1 MRFGNTAWLLQIMGD
16 IGVLHVETDSV
27 WRDLICEYVK
37 QQPDM
42 KYIAGIATEK
52 EAIHFSEQYKVDV
65 IVMDVTLTS
74 SQYDGLDAVRE
85 ILMRKHVSIIIL
97 SSEDNLEV
105 IADSFC
111 VGAVNYI
118 KKKNYTD
125 IAAAIRDAYHN
136 RVAIHP
142 DAARVLRDE
151 FRKLRLEEL
160 KRTLTQTERQVIAYL
175 HEGYSKP
182 KISEVLHVELETIK
196 THVKH
201 ILRKLDV
208 NSCKDAV
215 KVARRRG
222 LFDSNYVMR

>member
-1 MRFGNTAWLLQIMGD
+1 MGFGNIARLFQIMGD

-42 KYIAGIATEK
+42 KYVASIATEK
-52 EAIHFSEQYKVDV
+52 EAIHFAEQYKVDV

-97 SSEDNLEV
+97 SSVDNLEV
-105 IADSFC
+105 IADSFS

-142 DAARVLRDE
+142 DAARVLCDE

-160 KRTLTQTERQVIAYL
+160 KRSLTRTERQVIAYL
-175 HEGYSKP
+175 HEGYSKS

-201 ILRKLDV
+201 ILKKLEV

-222 LFDSNYVMR
+222 LFDNNYVMR

>member
-1 MRFGNTAWLLQIMGD
+1 M
-16 IGVLHVETDSV
+16 LHVETDSV

-42 KYIAGIATEK
+42 KYVASIATEK
-52 EAIHFSEQYKVDV
+52 EAIHFAEQYKVDV

-105 IADSFC
+105 IADSFS

-142 DAARVLRDE
+142 DAARVLCDE

-160 KRTLTQTERQVIAYL
+160 KRSLTWTERQVIAYL
-175 HEGYSKP
+175 HEGYSKS

-201 ILRKLDV
+201 ILKKLDV
-208 NSCKDAV
+208 GSCKDAV

-222 LFDSNYVMR
+222 LFDNNYVMR

>member
-1 MRFGNTAWLLQIMGD
+1 MLGNIARLLQIMEF
-16 IGVLHVETDSV
+16 ISVLHVETDSV
-27 WRDLICEYVK
+27 WRDLICKYVK

-42 KYIAGIATEK
+42 KYVASIATEQ
-52 EAIHFSEQYKVDV
+52 EAIHFAEQYKVDV

-97 SSEDNLEV
+97 SSVDNLEV
-105 IADSFC
+105 IADSFS

-118 KKKNYTD
+118 MKKNYTD
-125 IAAAIRDAYHN
+125 LAAAIRDAYHN

-142 DAARVLRDE
+142 DAASVLCDE

-160 KRTLTQTERQVIAYL
+160 ERSLTRTERQVIVYL
-175 HEGYSKP
+175 HEGYSKS
-182 KISEVLHVELETIK
+182 KISEVLHVEPETIK

-201 ILRKLDV
+201 ILTKLDV
-208 NSCKDAV
+208 GSCKDAV

-222 LFDSNYVMR
+222 LFDNNYVMR

>member
-1 MRFGNTAWLLQIMGD
+1 MRLGNIARLFKIMGD

-42 KYIAGIATEK
+42 KYVASIATEK
-52 EAIHFSEQYKVDV
+52 EAIHFAEQYKVDV

-105 IADSFC
+105 IADSFS

-142 DAARVLRDE
+142 DAARVLCDE

-160 KRTLTQTERQVIAYL
+160 KRSLTWTERQVIAYL
-175 HEGYSKP
+175 HEGYSKS

-201 ILRKLDV
+201 ILKKLDV
-208 NSCKDAV
+208 GSCKDAV

-222 LFDSNYVMR
+222 LFDNNYVMR

>member
-1 MRFGNTAWLLQIMGD
+1 M
-16 IGVLHVETDSV
+16 LHVETDSV

-42 KYIAGIATEK
+42 KYVAGIATEK
-52 EAIHFSEQYKVDV
+52 EAIHFAEQYKVDV

-97 SSEDNLEV
+97 SSVDNSEV
-105 IADSFC
+105 IADSFS
-111 VGAVNYI
+111 VGVVNYI

-142 DAARVLRDE
+142 DAARVLCDE

-160 KRTLTQTERQVIAYL
+160 KRSLTQTERQVIAYL

-182 KISEVLHVELETIK
+182 KISEVLYVELETIK

-201 ILRKLDV
+201 ILRKLNV

-222 LFDSNYVMR
+222 LFDNNYVMRERGIKM